1 MYRKR
6 AKRLV
11 EKEEN
16 LTSEVSD
23 VPASIK
29 NLVCTSSF
37 TSKFLIV

>member
-29 NLVCTSSF
+29 NLV
-37 TSKFLIV
+37 